1 MLFFFLLIRR
11 PPRSTRTDTLFPY
24 TTLFR
29 SKLSVGVG
37 CIQSEFARARG
48 RSFVALVQQALPRP
62 LPQAGR
68 EMCAQSPNRFPSRLR
83 EGLGEGVFQESD
95 DFTHPLHFLL
105 STSDPCR
112 SFPPPLTQHL
122 PSSLPTP
129 TAPRPPP
136 TQPFPTSP

>member
-29 SKLSVGVG
+29 SKLSFGVG

-83 EGLGEGVFQESD
+83 EGLGEGLFQESAA
-95 DFTHPLHFLL
+95 FT
-105 STSDPCR
+105 
-112 SFPPPLTQHL
+112 PPLAL
-122 PSSLPTP
+122 LMSRSEE
-129 TAPRPPP
+129 RRVGE
-136 TQPFPTSP
+136 